1 MEAAGASSARYVFPV
16 SGQEDTEVCGV
27 GCLFMWRVRV
37 AAAPQEGGERKL
49 SGWAGRRPGELL

>member
-1 MEAAGASSARYVFPV
+1 M
-16 SGQEDTEVCGV
+16 SGQEDTDVCGI

-37 AAAPQEGGERKL
+37 AAGPQDGGERKL